1 LRFFKFF
8 RIWSTFPL
16 QKHFFQKKLKKILKV
31 LEIEPLIKVTLRE
44 LLWFSETSETGY
56 IGKSNG
62 EITMAV
68 NVNTNVAAMTAQRY
82 LNGAN
87 NAQQTSMERLSSGF
101 KINSA
106 KDDAAGLQI
115 SNRLNVQ
122 SRGLDVAVRNANDGI
137 SIAQT
142 AEGAMNETTN
152 ILQRMRDL
160 SLQSANGSNSKS
172 ERVAIQEEV
181 TALNDELNRIA
192 ETTSFG
198 GNKLLNGTYA
208 TKSFQIGADNGEAVM
223 LTLNDMRSDNVGM
236 GGTSYQAA
244 NGKDKDWTVQ
254 AGANDLAITLTDT
267 DGQQQTININAKE
280 GDDIEEL
287 ATYINGQTD
296 MVKASVD
303 QDGQLQVFAGTD
315 KVEGAVSFGG
325 GLAGELSMGQGQA
338 VTVDTIDVTSVGGAQ
353 ESVAIIDSALKYVD
367 SHRAELGAF
376 QNRFN
381 HAISNL
387 DNINENVNAS
397 KSRIKDTDFAKETT
411 ALTKS
416 QILSQASSSILAQA
430 KQTPNSALN
439 LLG

>member
-1 LRFFKFF
+1 M
-8 RIWSTFPL
+8 SMT
-16 QKHFFQKKLKKILKV
+16 
-31 LEIEPLIKVTLRE
+31 
-44 LLWFSETSETGY
+44 
-56 IGKSNG
+56 
-62 EITMAV
+62 
-68 NVNTNVAAMTAQRY
+68 VNTNVSAMTAQRH
-82 LNGAN
+82 LG
-87 NAQQTSMERLSSGF
+87 NAASDVSSSMERLSSGY

-137 SIAQT
+137 SMAQT

-160 SLQSANGSNSKS
+160 SLQSSNGSNSKS
-172 ERVAIQEEV
+172 DRVAIQEEI
-181 TALNDELNRIA
+181 TALDDELNRIA

-198 GNKLLNGTYA
+198 GNKLLNGTFGDA
-208 TKSFQIGADNGEAVM
+208 AFQIGADSGEAVK
-223 LTLNDMRSDNVGM
+223 LGIKSMRSDTTEM
-236 GGTSYQAA
+236 GGQSYVSGSAKDA
-244 NGKDKDWTVQ
+244 NWTVD
-254 AGANDLAITLTDT
+254 AGTADLSIGFTDKSGAAQTLNIT
-267 DGQQQTININAKE
+267 AKT

-296 MVKASVD
+296 MVKASVGD
-303 QDGQLQVFAGTD
+303 DGALQVFAD
-315 KVEGAVSFGG
+315 NNKIEGAVTFGG
-325 GLAGELSMGQGQA
+325 GLGGDLAMGAAQA
-338 VTVDTIDVTSVGGAQ
+338 TTVKDIDVTSVAGAQ
-353 ESVAIIDSALKYVD
+353 QSVAVVDAALKYVD

-376 QNRFN
+376 QNRFD

-411 ALTKS
+411 AMTKS
-416 QILSQASSSILAQA
+416 QILQQASTSVLAQA
-430 KQTPNSALN
+430 KQSPNSALM